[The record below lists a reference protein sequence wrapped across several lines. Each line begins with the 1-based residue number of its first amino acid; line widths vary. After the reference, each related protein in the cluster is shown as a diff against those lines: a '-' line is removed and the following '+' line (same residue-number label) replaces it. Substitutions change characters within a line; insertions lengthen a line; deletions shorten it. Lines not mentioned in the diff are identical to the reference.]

1 MSFIASNSFP
11 ALMLL
16 RMWSSPRKTLA
27 AVNFLAVRRCNSS
40 THKFNSARSSGVS
53 LMGVGAV
60 PVVTLRREPT
70 VVIGSL
76 SLSFYLSQR
85 IAGPTSG
92 FDIFCYL
99 CNSLTLFI
107 TSAASSL

>member
-1 MSFIASNSFP
+1 MLLESYVMSFIASNSFP

-60 PVVTLRREPT
+60 PVVTLRREPP

-76 SLSFYLSQR
+76 SLSFSLSRDQQV
-85 IAGPTSG
+85 A
-92 FDIFCYL
+92 
-99 CNSLTLFI
+99 LTFSVTFVI
-107 TSAASSL
+107 H